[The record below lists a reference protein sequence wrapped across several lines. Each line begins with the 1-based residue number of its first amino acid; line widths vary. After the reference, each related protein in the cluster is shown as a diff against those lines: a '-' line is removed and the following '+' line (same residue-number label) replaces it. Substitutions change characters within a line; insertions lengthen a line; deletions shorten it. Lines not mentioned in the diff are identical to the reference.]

1 MSKKLDALLAK
12 TKKLIKKMSTILNL
26 CKLYR
31 FMNWIL
37 VWRQI
42 ILTIGN
48 INPKLITIIARKNSL
63 FIIRSLAILK
73 IENSDVKNQNSS
85 IFAIGSITPIISRI
99 NSMKLKKKNNYVS
112 VDLKSWLEISW
123 NFVSSSMF
131 SNGTIIGSCMF
142 IILLNVSCVWLIKLT
157 KFAEFAAVSYV
168 E

>member
-85 IFAIGSITPIISRI
+85 IFAIGSITPSISKI
-99 NSMKLKKKNNYVS
+99 NSMKLKKKYNYVS
-112 VDLKSWLEISW
+112 V
-123 NFVSSSMF
+123 N
-131 SNGTIIGSCMF
+131 
-142 IILLNVSCVWLIKLT
+142 
-157 KFAEFAAVSYV
+157 
-168 E
+168 

>member
-1 MSKKLDALLAK
+1 
-12 TKKLIKKMSTILNL
+12 
-26 CKLYR
+26 
-31 FMNWIL
+31 MNWIL

-142 IILLNVSCVWLIKLT
+142 IILLNVSWVWLIKLT

>member
-85 IFAIGSITPIISRI
+85 IFAIGSITTSMSKI
-99 NSMKLKKKNNYVS
+99 NSMKLKKKYNYVS
-112 VDLKSWLEISW
+112 IARIKINKTFAL
-123 NFVSSSMF
+123 
-131 SNGTIIGSCMF
+131 IIKF
-142 IILLNVSCVWLIKLT
+142 IIIPHSNIIDHINI
-157 KFAEFAAVSYV
+157 SYMKP
-168 E
+168 

>member
-85 IFAIGSITPIISRI
+85 IFAIGSMTPIISKI
-99 NSMKLKKKNNYVS
+99 NSMKLIKKNNYVS

-131 SNGTIIGSCMF
+131 SNGTIIGSCIF

-157 KFAEFAAVSYV
+157 KFTEFAAVSYV

>member
-85 IFAIGSITPIISRI
+85 IFAIGSMTPIISKI
-99 NSMKLKKKNNYVS
+99 NSMKLIKKNNYVS

-131 SNGTIIGSCMF
+131 SNGTIIGSCIF

-157 KFAEFAAVSYV
+157 KFAEFATVSYI